1 MSGFEFAV
9 GVYEKPGGRALSR
22 ALRETAVFT
31 NGGNAVRHAELLS
44 ISYPDAFVMIEV
56 KYVGARRPED

>member
-9 GVYEKPGGRALSR
+9 GVYEKPGSRALSR
-22 ALRETAVFT
+22 ALKQTAVFT
-31 NGGNAVRHAELLS
+31 NGSNAVRHAELLS

-56 KYVGARRPED
+56 KHRGPRRPAD

>member
-9 GVYEKPGGRALSR
+9 GVYEKPGSRALSR
-22 ALRETAVFT
+22 ALRQTAVFT
-31 NGGNAVRHAELLS
+31 NGSNAVRHAELLS

-56 KYVGARRPED
+56 KYLDPRRPED